1 VQGRRPANDGAPE
14 GRARRR
20 NLTHFLERHRE
31 STTMSLSR
39 RDVEK
44 IAHLARLQIAE
55 EQIPGFATQLSNILA
70 FVEQMNSA
78 RTDGV
83 EPMAH
88 PFDTATRTRED
99 VVTETNERE
108 LMQSIAP
115 AVEAGLY
122 LVPKV
127 IE

>member
-1 VQGRRPANDGAPE
+1 
-14 GRARRR
+14 
-20 NLTHFLERHRE
+20 
-31 STTMSLSR
+31 MSLNK

-44 IAHLARLQIAE
+44 IAHLARLQITE
-55 EQIPGFATQLSNILA
+55 DQIPGFAAQLSNILE

-78 RTDGV
+78 ETAGV

-88 PFDTATRTRED
+88 PFDAATRMRED

-115 AVEAGLY
+115 ATEAGLY

>member
-1 VQGRRPANDGAPE
+1 
-14 GRARRR
+14 
-20 NLTHFLERHRE
+20 
-31 STTMSLSR
+31 MSLSK

-44 IAHLARLQIAE
+44 IAHLARLQITE
-55 EQIPGFATQLSNILA
+55 DQVPGFATQLSNILA
-70 FVEQMNSA
+70 FVEQMNNA
-78 RTDGV
+78 ETAGV

-88 PFDTATRTRED
+88 PFDAATRMRED

-115 AVEAGLY
+115 ATEAGLY

>member
-1 VQGRRPANDGAPE
+1 
-14 GRARRR
+14 
-20 NLTHFLERHRE
+20 
-31 STTMSLSR
+31 MSLSR

-88 PFDTATRTRED
+88 PFDTATRMRED

>member
-1 VQGRRPANDGAPE
+1 
-14 GRARRR
+14 
-20 NLTHFLERHRE
+20 
-31 STTMSLSR
+31 MSLSK

-83 EPMAH
+83 EPMSH
-88 PFDTATRTRED
+88 PLGGHQRLRDD
-99 VVTETNERE
+99 VVSEADQRAAILQN
-108 LMQSIAP
+108 AP
-115 AVEAGLY
+115 AQSDGLF
-122 LVPKV
+122 LVPRV
-127 IE
+127 VE

>member
-1 VQGRRPANDGAPE
+1 
-14 GRARRR
+14 
-20 NLTHFLERHRE
+20 
-31 STTMSLSR
+31 MSLSK

-44 IAHLARLQIAE
+44 IANLARLQITE
-55 EQIPGFATQLSNILA
+55 DQVPGFATQLSNILE

-78 RTDGV
+78 ETAGV

-88 PFDTATRTRED
+88 PFDAATRMRED

-115 AVEAGLY
+115 ATEAGLY